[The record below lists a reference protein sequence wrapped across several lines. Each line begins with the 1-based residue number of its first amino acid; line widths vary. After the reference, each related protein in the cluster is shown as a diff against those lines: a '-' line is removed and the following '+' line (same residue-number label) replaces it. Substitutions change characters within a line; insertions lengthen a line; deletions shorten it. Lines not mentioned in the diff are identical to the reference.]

1 MNVKKSIVRPGRT
14 IKEQTKTQI
23 PVSGLK
29 VGMYIAEL
37 DRPWLD
43 TPFILQGFTI
53 SSVNEIETIAEYCEF
68 VYIEDKEDA
77 WLKAEERTLSSTPT
91 PRVKQHKNSVSNK
104 QEYAR
109 AASIHGTAR
118 ELTRGFMDDVRL
130 GRGINIKEVKASV
143 SECVSS
149 ILRNPDAIMWMSRI
163 RDKDE
168 YTMEHSLNVGLLAI
182 SFGRHLG
189 FAEEDLNKLGLA
201 GMLHDVGKMRTPNEV
216 LNKEGQLSRDEFS
229 IMQSHAQH
237 GRDILVSHKDIYH
250 GAVDVAYSHHE
261 ALDGTGY
268 PRKLKASGITEFTRV
283 VTLCDVYDAIT
294 SERVYKAGRS
304 SLDALKVLY
313 QNKGTKFDKNLVDQY
328 IGNIGLYPP
337 GSIVELR
344 NGLVGIVINTNY
356 RHRHLPKVLVLRDEA
371 KMPRPEK
378 VLNLEVSAKNNDKE
392 HMIKT
397 VIPNG
402 SHGIRI
408 EKHIKNGLTID

>member
-1 MNVKKSIVRPGRT
+1 
-14 IKEQTKTQI
+14 
-23 PVSGLK
+23 
-29 VGMYIAEL
+29 MYVAEL

-53 SSVNEIETIAEYCEF
+53 SSISEIETISEHCEF
-68 VYIEDKEDA
+68 VYIEDKEDI
-77 WLKAEERTLSSTPT
+77 WLKAEERNLSSVPT
-91 PRVKQHKNSVSNK
+91 PRIKKYVNSVSNK
-104 QEYAR
+104 QEYAH
-109 AASIHGTAR
+109 AASAHGTAR
-118 ELTRGFMDDVRL
+118 QLTRNFMDDVRL
-130 GRGINIKEVKASV
+130 GRGINVKEVKASV

-149 ILRNPDAIMWMSRI
+149 ILRNPDAMMWMSRI
-163 RDKDE
+163 RDKDQ

-189 FAEEDLNKLGLA
+189 FCEEDLNKLGLA

-237 GRDILVSHKDIYH
+237 GRDILVSHRDVSH

-268 PRKLKASGITEFTRV
+268 PRKLKASGITEFTRI

-304 SLDALKVLY
+304 SLDALKILY
-313 QNKGTKFDKNLVDQY
+313 QNKGTKFDKMLVDQY
-328 IGNIGLYPP
+328 ISNTGLYPP
-337 GSIVELR
+337 GSIAELR
-344 NGLVGIVINTNY
+344 NGLVGIVISTNY
-356 RHRHLPKVLVLRDEA
+356 RHRHLPKILALRDED
-371 KMPRPEK
+371 KMPMPEK
-378 VLNLEVSAKNNDKE
+378 VINLQVSAKNSDQH

-408 EKHIKNGLTID
+408 ENFIKNGLTID